1 MIDFEKLDR
10 LFEVTYDENKA
21 CMFAYVWAKKK
32 ESDELESKKH
42 IKLSDAFNKV
52 KDHKWHFYPGDE
64 NNLTTYLVTGLLNKE
79 LGAFETD
86 DVTLFLFSLGNKT
99 PFSDIYDTNGILDTT
114 TKEINSARHNV
125 NFMLGFWTEFNLIKG
140 VDYKDEKI
148 ISMAKGKYL
157 SMYFDDTYRDSSKY
171 YEFIMDYIEKNN
183 IAYSSQVKM
192 GNTKQKF
199 DHSFS

>member
-32 ESDELESKKH
+32 ESVELDSKKH

-86 DVTLFLFSLGNKT
+86 DITLFL
-99 PFSDIYDTNGILDTT
+99 DIFLL
-114 TKEINSARHNV
+114 
-125 NFMLGFWTEFNLIKG
+125 FF
-140 VDYKDEKI
+140 VD
-148 ISMAKGKYL
+148 L
-157 SMYFDDTYRDSSKY
+157 LCFLLL
-171 YEFIMDYIEKNN
+171 FIYPT
-183 IAYSSQVKM
+183 ALLL
-192 GNTKQKF
+192 
-199 DHSFS
+199 

>member
-10 LFEVTYDENKA
+10 LFEVTYNENKA

-86 DVTLFLFSLGNKT
+86 DVTLFLFSLGNKA

-140 VDYKDEKI
+140 VDYKNEKDLKSLCNVLNSNKSKA
-148 ISMAKGKYL
+148 ISLLQKAFPEKFEML
-157 SMYFDDTYRDSSKY
+157 
-171 YEFIMDYIEKNN
+171 KNN
-183 IAYSSQVKM
+183 FMNLI
-192 GNTKQKF
+192 
-199 DHSFS
+199 